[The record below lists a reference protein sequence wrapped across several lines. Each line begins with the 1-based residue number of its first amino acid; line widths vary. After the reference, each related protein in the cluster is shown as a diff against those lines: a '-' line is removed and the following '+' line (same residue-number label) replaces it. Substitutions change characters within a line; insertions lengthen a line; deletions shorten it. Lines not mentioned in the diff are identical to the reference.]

1 MMRNPLRLPARS
13 PEPRSSASVTSAA
26 VCRCAGGM
34 SEWSRSEN
42 VAMGTAWR
50 KNGGVTAREPHE
62 ILPDDLLDRFRAR
75 AAVHYRENSFP
86 DDDLAELKDAGYL
99 AILVPQELGGSGL
112 GLAEASALQQR
123 LAGAAPATAL
133 AINMHLVWTGVAKVL
148 ADRGIDTLRFVQEGA
163 VASEVFAFG
172 ISEAGNDLVLFGSG
186 TDAAPLADGGYSF
199 TGTKIFTSLAPV
211 WTQLGLHGLDTT
223 SDDAPRMV
231 YAFVPRS
238 EEGSGR
244 VVVRDDWDTVG
255 MRATQS
261 RTTELRGAVAPADR
275 IVRRLAP
282 GPNPDPLVFGIFSVF
297 ELLLASVYT
306 GIARR
311 ALELAADAAARRM
324 SKRTG
329 AAYSQDPDIRWRIA
343 DMALA
348 YDALPPQIAALA
360 RDVDEL
366 ADHGARW
373 FSLLAGVKHRAATAA
388 KAIVDE
394 AMLVAGGSSY
404 YSANELSRLY
414 RDVLAGLFHPSDPES
429 AHATVATAWLGPVE
443 G

>member
-1 MMRNPLRLPARS
+1 MSFDPAS
-13 PEPRSSASVTSAA
+13 
-26 VCRCAGGM
+26 
-34 SEWSRSEN
+34 
-42 VAMGTAWR
+42 
-50 KNGGVTAREPHE
+50 
-62 ILPDDLLDRFRAR
+62 ILPDDLLERLRAR
-75 AAVHYRENSFP
+75 AADIDRRNVFP
-86 DDDLAELKDAGYL
+86 DADLVDLTEAGYL
-99 AILVPQELGGSGL
+99 SILVPRDLGGAGL
-112 GLAEASALQQR
+112 TLEQASALQQR

-148 ADRGIDTLRFVQEGA
+148 ADRGIGALRFVQEAAANG
-163 VASEVFAFG
+163 EVFAFG

-186 TDAAPLADGGYSF
+186 TDAAPTPEGGYAF

-223 SDDAPRMV
+223 SADAPQMV

-238 EEGSGR
+238 EEAAGR
-244 VVVRDDWDTVG
+244 VVVRDDWDTLG
-255 MRATQS
+255 MRGTQS
-261 RTTELRGAVAPADR
+261 RTTELHGALAPADR
-275 IVRRLAP
+275 VVRRLAP

-311 ALELAADAAARRM
+311 ALDLAVAAAG
-324 SKRTG
+324 KRTSKKTG
-329 AAYSQDPDIRWRIA
+329 KAYSQDPDIRWRIA

-348 YDALPPQIAALA
+348 YDALPPQLSALC
-360 RDVDEL
+360 RDIDEL
-366 ADHGARW
+366 ADHGPRW
-373 FSLLAGVKHRAATAA
+373 FSLLAGVKHRAVTAA
-388 KAIVDE
+388 KGIVDE
-394 AMLVAGGSSY
+394 AILVAGGSSY
-404 YSANELSRLY
+404 FSASELSRLY